1 MTGGSGSPRNQTIF
15 SMAVLDDRIYVGCIG
30 SQFGILGS
38 DLREGKL
45 LTSEDG
51 VDWTEIKNA
60 DFISG
65 RIWGVGSLATYQ
77 GKLYIGLLAPLLLPL
92 GARCQLWVYE
102 PLQ

>member
-1 MTGGSGSPRNQTIF
+1 MT
-15 SMAVLDDRIYVGCIG
+15 ALDGRIYVGCIG
-30 SQFGILGS
+30 SQFGILGL
-38 DLREGKL
+38 DLREGRV

-77 GKLYIGLLAPLLLPL
+77 GKLCIGLYAPSLLPL
-92 GARCQLWVYE
+92 GARCELWVE